1 MPSDGFGDMDR
12 LLASRRFSTR
22 GLHRRDQFDAWRD
35 MLAGVVDLLP
45 PGQPALAF
53 PAEAEEWTFGD
64 LRFARYDLTEAP
76 SRAWRHRP
84 NLHSDDWCLVVAWPS
99 GQAGPPAVSFRSL
112 ALPFEGKGRDG
123 VVFTLQLPRRGDP
136 REAAD
141 LDEAHAGPVPPPMA
155 AVLTDFVVSLAARLP
170 CLTEAQADALA
181 EPTRQL
187 VAACVVPRRER
198 SAEAD
203 SPLSSL
209 LLDRARHVV
218 RQNMASP
225 DFGPGQLVRLLAVS
239 RSKLYRVLE
248 PSGGV
253 AAFIQRE
260 RLQQARRLL
269 SDPAEMRSVNVI
281 AAEVGFLDH
290 STFSRAFRRE
300 FELSPS
306 EAREVALAHRVT
318 RWQPPAGAAGAAGA
332 AVEA

>member
-1 MPSDGFGDMDR
+1 MG
-12 LLASRRFSTR
+12 LAPDFPAEEDCPLSTRRFSTR

-35 MLAGVVDLLP
+35 MLSGIVDLF
-45 PGQPALAF
+45 PASTAVAAF
-53 PAEAEEWTFGD
+53 PADSEEWVFGD
-64 LRFARYDLTEAP
+64 IRLASYDLSDAP
-76 SRAWRHRP
+76 ARAWRHRP
-84 NLHSDDWCLVVAWPS
+84 TLHSDDWCLVIAWP
-99 GQAGPPAVSFRSL
+99 QDEAGAAEVSFRSL
-112 ALPFEGKGRDG
+112 ALPFEGRGQDGR
-123 VVFTLQLPRRGDP
+123 VITLQLPRRGDP
-136 REAAD
+136 RETAD
-141 LDEAHAGPVPPPMA
+141 LDEVHGSVLQPVMA
-155 AVLTDFVVSLAARLP
+155 AMLADYVASLVTRLSAM
-170 CLTEAQADALA
+170 TETQADALA

-187 VAACVVPRRER
+187 VTACVAPRRCR
-198 SAEAD
+198 GVEAD
-203 SPLSSL
+203 SPLASL

-248 PSGGV
+248 ASGGV

-269 SDPAEMRSVNVI
+269 SDPAEMRSVNLI

-306 EAREVALAHRVT
+306 EAREVALAQRVT
-318 RWQPPAGAAGAAGA
+318 RWPPGIAPGGAVAD
-332 AVEA
+332 